1 MLDRDPALGQN
12 RATMA
17 YANLRDFIGKLEK
30 ENRLT
35 RVSAPVSTHLEMTE
49 IQTRLL
55 ASGGPAVLFEN
66 VVDENGSPQNM
77 PVLTNLFGTVER
89 VAWGMQK
96 SPEELREF
104 GEQLAFLRQP
114 EPPGGWREAMEMLPL
129 LKTVMAMK
137 PKSVSNPPCQEI
149 VLTGDEIDLGK
160 LPVQTCWPGEPA
172 PSSRGHWS

>member
-1 MLDRDPALGQN
+1 
-12 RATMA
+12 MA

-35 RVSAPVSTHLEMTE
+35 RVSTPVSTHLEMTE

-55 ASGGPAVLFEN
+55 ADGGPAVLFEN
-66 VVDENGSPQNM
+66 VVNAEGAPQSM

-89 VAWGMQK
+89 VAWGMEK
-96 SPEELREF
+96 TPEQLREL

-129 LKTVMAMK
+129 LKTVMTMIVVQSCKSCSHFFEVFFGKCMK
-137 PKSVSNPPCQEI
+137 ISSNMIEFP
-149 VLTGDEIDLGK
+149 
-160 LPVQTCWPGEPA
+160 
-172 PSSRGHWS
+172 

>member
-66 VVDENGSPQNM
+66 VVDENG
-77 PVLTNLFGTVER
+77 
-89 VAWGMQK
+89 
-96 SPEELREF
+96 
-104 GEQLAFLRQP
+104 
-114 EPPGGWREAMEMLPL
+114 
-129 LKTVMAMK
+129 
-137 PKSVSNPPCQEI
+137 
-149 VLTGDEIDLGK
+149 
-160 LPVQTCWPGEPA
+160 
-172 PSSRGHWS
+172 